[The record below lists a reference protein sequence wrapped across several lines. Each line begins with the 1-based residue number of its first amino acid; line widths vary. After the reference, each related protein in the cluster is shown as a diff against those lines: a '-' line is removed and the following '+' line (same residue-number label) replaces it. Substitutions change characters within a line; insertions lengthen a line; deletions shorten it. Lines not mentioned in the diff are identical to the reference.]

1 MAINETAEL
10 ERLIPSYELALCTIA
25 GRLNDNNKY
34 AMEAVLIGS
43 HPSGKGVTAAIR
55 CDARWG
61 TAYALQEAPYST
73 YQDALSA
80 FGVMLDDIT
89 ARNGGRAKWKDE
101 AWWEQHHDDLKARY
115 GFEL

>member
-43 HPSGKGVTAAIR
+43 HPSGKGVTAAIVAMHAGER
-55 CDARWG
+55 PTHCRKHP
-61 TAYALQEAPYST
+61 TAPIKT
-73 YQDALSA
+73 
-80 FGVMLDDIT
+80 
-89 ARNGGRAKWKDE
+89 R
-101 AWWEQHHDDLKARY
+101 
-115 GFEL
+115 